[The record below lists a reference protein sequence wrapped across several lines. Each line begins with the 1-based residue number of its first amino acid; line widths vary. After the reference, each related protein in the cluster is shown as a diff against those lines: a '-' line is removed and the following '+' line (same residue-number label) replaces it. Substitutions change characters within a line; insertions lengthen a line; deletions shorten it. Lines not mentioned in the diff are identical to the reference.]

1 VIKRKASRVGP
12 ALGLGLV
19 VLAVFALRASTRPGE
34 ERPDADLIAVSD
46 EIFVG
51 VCVETVCRY
60 EPSWKT
66 VVTDARFRVE
76 SALKGSLSRFVT
88 VTVPGGEMPDW
99 NLGVLAPEA
108 PRFSTGESR
117 LVFAWT
123 GPDGIRQVA
132 GLSRGARPAED
143 ANEVARQLR

>member
-1 VIKRKASRVGP
+1 MIKRKAKGVRT

-19 VLAVFALRASTRPGE
+19 VLAVFALQAGTRPGE
-34 ERPDADLIAVSD
+34 ERPDADLIAASD

-51 VCVETVCRY
+51 VCVDTESRY
-60 EPSWKT
+60 EPAWET

-76 SALKGSLSRFVT
+76 HSLKGSPPRIVT
-88 VTVPGGEMPDW
+88 ITVPGGEIPGW
-99 NLGVLAPEA
+99 NLGVLVPEA

-132 GLSRGARPAED
+132 GLSRGARPVEHAD
-143 ANEVARQLR
+143 EVARQLR